1 MKKKKTIKNI
11 LAHTVLTILAIVW
24 VSPLFWILLTSFR
37 AQKGAY
43 TSSFFPKQYSLDN
56 YVKLFTDT
64 GILNFPR
71 MFTNTLI
78 VAVFSCIIS
87 TFFVLSVAYCMS
99 RLKFKMRKA
108 MMNIAMILG
117 LFPAFMAMVAVYYI
131 LKAVGLSEGAMIR
144 VALVL
149 VYSASSGIQF
159 YIAKGFF
166 DTVPKS
172 LTEAAILDGCT
183 QFQVFYKIILPLSKP
198 IVVYNT
204 YIIHST
210 LGRFH
215 ICKSNLQGKCEVLY
229 RGNRLMADA

>member
-99 RLKFKMRKA
+99 RLKFKMRS
-108 MMNIAMILG
+108 NDEYRNDTWT
-117 LFPAFMAMVAVYYI
+117 FPCIY
-131 LKAVGLSEGAMIR
+131 G
-144 VALVL
+144 
-149 VYSASSGIQF
+149 
-159 YIAKGFF
+159 
-166 DTVPKS
+166 
-172 LTEAAILDGCT
+172 DGCR
-183 QFQVFYKIILPLSKP
+183 IL
-198 IVVYNT
+198 YT
-204 YIIHST
+204 
-210 LGRFH
+210 
-215 ICKSNLQGKCEVLY
+215 
-229 RGNRLMADA
+229 